1 VNCSFTQN
9 MTSKLESFQWVRI
22 PPNRVILEVCTTLTR
37 PKITGHECYSRS
49 MHHTYSAENHGTG
62 VLFLKYAPH
71 LLGLKSRDR
80 SVTLEVC
87 TTLTQSKITGQEC
100 VKALIDL
107 MTWTLGEV
115 IALAN
120 NILSQNK
127 NKNVDAYY
135 HYRKCTFIRFLTFY
149 IIFSLSSH
157 QTPTL
162 ICIQCRFLCV

>member
-1 VNCSFTQN
+1 MHNTYSTENHGTWVLF
-9 MTSKLESFQWVRI
+9 SKYAPHLFGRKSRD
-22 PPNRVILEVCTTLTR
+22 RSVILEVCTTLTR
-37 PKITGHECYSRS
+37 PKITGQECYSRS
-49 MHHTYSAENHGTG
+49 MH
-62 VLFLKYAPH
+62 
-71 LLGLKSRDR
+71 
-80 SVTLEVC
+80 
-87 TTLTQSKITGQEC
+87 TQSKITGQEC

-162 ICIQCRFLCV
+162 IRIQCRFLCV